1 MVGSFWVEGLI
12 AFQWLWPSNN
22 LWPSTGLW
30 PFTSL
35 WLFPSLELYC
45 APRLMGINLGALG
58 SVTSAT
64 TKSSA
69 DAALQEIQAF
79 LPCATPDLWLE
90 NALSNQTLMLIDHAN
105 CEKKAASTA
114 LNLIYRY
121 TDNFELLNKMSRL
134 AREEMRHFEQVIA
147 IMKRR
152 KIAYQHISASRY
164 AAGMRELARAN
175 DPGKLV
181 DVLVIGAFIE
191 ARSCERFA
199 RLAPYLDDEL
209 EQFYRSLLKS
219 EGRHY
224 QDYLNLAQKAASA
237 EEVASRIALFR
248 EREQELIL
256 TPDTEF
262 RFHSGPVSASF

>member
-1 MVGSFWVEGLI
+1 
-12 AFQWLWPSNN
+12 
-22 LWPSTGLW
+22 
-30 PFTSL
+30 
-35 WLFPSLELYC
+35 
-45 APRLMGINLGALG
+45 
-58 SVTSAT
+58 VTSISAKSAT
-64 TKSSA
+64 A
-69 DAALQEIQAF
+69 AALQDIQEF
-79 LPCATPDLWLE
+79 LPCATPDLWVE
-90 NALSNQTLMLIDHAN
+90 NALANQPLMLIDHAN

-121 TDNFELLNKMSRL
+121 TENFELLNKMSRL

-152 KIAYQHISASRY
+152 KINYQHISASRY
-164 AAGMRELARAN
+164 AAGLRELARAN

-209 EQFYRSLLKS
+209 EQFYTSLLKS

-224 QDYLNLAQKAASA
+224 QDYLNLARKAGSA
-237 EEVASRIALFR
+237 EDVEARIALFR
-248 EREQELIL
+248 VRERELIE
-256 TPDTEF
+256 TPDKEF
-262 RFHSGPVSASF
+262 RFHSGPVASSF

>member
-1 MVGSFWVEGLI
+1 MT
-12 AFQWLWPSNN
+12 A
-22 LWPSTGLW
+22 
-30 PFTSL
+30 
-35 WLFPSLELYC
+35 PSLTV
-45 APRLMGINLGALG
+45 ATNSALE
-58 SVTSAT
+58 
-64 TKSSA
+64 
-69 DAALQEIQAF
+69 EIQAF
-79 LPCATPDLWLE
+79 LPCATPDKWLE
-90 NALSNQTLMLIDHAN
+90 NALDNQTLMLIDHAN

-152 KIAYQHISASRY
+152 NIAYQHISASRY
-164 AAGMRELARAN
+164 AAGMRELARSN

-181 DVLVIGAFIE
+181 DMLVIGAFIE

-209 EQFYRSLLKS
+209 KAFYTSLLKS

-224 QDYLNLAQKAASA
+224 QDYLKLAKKAAGDQGIDD
-237 EEVASRIALFR
+237 RIALFA
-248 EREQELIL
+248 ECEQRLIEQ
-256 TPDTEF
+256 PDTEF
-262 RFHSGPVSASF
+262 RFHSGPLS